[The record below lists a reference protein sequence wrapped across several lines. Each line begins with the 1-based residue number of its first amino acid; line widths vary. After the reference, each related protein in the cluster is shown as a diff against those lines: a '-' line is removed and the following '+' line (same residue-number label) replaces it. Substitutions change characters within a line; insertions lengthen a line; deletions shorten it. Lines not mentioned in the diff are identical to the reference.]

1 MLTQAL
7 AFLHDHIVAGG
18 CIAPG
23 AVFFEMAA
31 LAGRPLYEDGLQ
43 NDHKTLAATACTI
56 PAPLLLLDP
65 EAGASP
71 IVSCDIDSRSRAV
84 RVASEGGKP
93 NCARPAPMVT
103 HLTANLALV
112 LPATEVAAAAGSGE
126 VQMQAVHR
134 ALRPIARRLRR
145 TAEIASA
152 AADRGMAEGD
162 HVPSQGFESACAI
175 KLNPQQAYTSV
186 LVQLLQQLVCAPQW
200 H

>member
-43 NDHKTLAATACTI
+43 NDHQTLAATACTI

-71 IVSCDIDSRSRAV
+71 IVSCDINSHSRAV

-112 LPATEVAAAAGSGE
+112 LPANEVAVAAGSGK
-126 VQMQAVHR
+126 VQMQAVQR
-134 ALRPIARRLRR
+134 ALRPTARRLRR
-145 TAEIASA
+145 TAEIAAA
-152 AADRGMAEGD
+152 AADRGLAEGEQD
-162 HVPSQGFESACAI
+162 
-175 KLNPQQAYTSV
+175 
-186 LVQLLQQLVCAPQW
+186 
-200 H
+200 